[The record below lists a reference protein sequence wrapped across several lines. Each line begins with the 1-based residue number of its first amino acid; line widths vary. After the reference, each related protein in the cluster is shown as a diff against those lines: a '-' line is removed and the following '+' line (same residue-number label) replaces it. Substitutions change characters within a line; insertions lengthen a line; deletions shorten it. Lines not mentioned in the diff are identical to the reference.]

1 MVAVDGKVDLPNV
14 KKETLDRNA
23 VPQANLNKATEDPHL
38 DTFQA
43 LN

>member
-1 MVAVDGKVDLPNV
+1 MVAVDGKADLPNV

-23 VPQANLNKATEDPHL
+23 ASEPQQSHIEDPHL

-43 LN
+43 LD